1 MNKKNITARNY
12 INYLIFFS
20 KCFFLEMAISDQD
33 ESVLDRLFPKSRKI
47 CVYDEK
53 NENLASSDSRTIIE
67 LPVFVRDID
76 EEVETFVPEIGG
88 VAILRNCSLK
98 NNRLKFLLQR

>member
-1 MNKKNITARNY
+1 MITARND
-12 INYLIFFS
+12 INHLIFFS
-20 KCFFLEMAISDQD
+20 NVFLEMAISDQD